1 PDRQIV
7 NFLQFYNKS
16 DYPFPGPMEGV
27 FLAAGLAYL
36 TTHLIRT
43 RGKGRL
49 AYRMAG
55 PTGIVLSIYLAGW
68 LYWMSL
74 IVGLVVLYTKP
85 RAAWLIAVSLLVLAA
100 ERRLTHRPIT
110 DAEDF
115 RSRYAYQALLVIS
128 AFAFA
133 VNAVGLPPLEI
144 IVALILVFF
153 VWRLRRFLVA
163 GPQRTA
169 RTLLMGALAYLFTFT
184 LLGPDTLSSFAA
196 YASVKPNIRWIYRD
210 DNNTYKGYDVF
221 PVGDELIVTGS
232 GSKAGVI
239 AYSAVPGMP
248 TSINPGGS
256 PASASPQ
263 RGDVGEDGREIYLA
277 NYDSGPDVEVI
288 DRDLNIVRAID
299 TPDCDDAIYVQHSP
313 HTGHIYYTCEG
324 NGAVIDADP
333 LTGETRVIDR
343 LFAPNVIKAST
354 DRRQMYVA
362 PLGGREVVRYDVVSG
377 ERVEKPCAPGV
388 LGISHDAARGRIYLS
403 EFARG
408 RIEVRDDTTLDLLD
422 TWQTQLG
429 TRDSVFDPAHDR
441 LYAGNYFTGTIS
453 VIDPD
458 HGPVGYLY
466 AGPRVRGL
474 EYDAATDRLYFVSTL
489 DVGFYPKVSRN
500 FGYIDRG
507 DIDNLG
513 EVVAALAVKAD
524 RVERRL
530 PLEYVRGYAT
540 LSKHFTRRL
549 RTS

>member
-1 PDRQIV
+1 MAPQENFQGPGLDTGSKLRPRPLDRLVGLICLTLLVAPLALALIITMARPLNIVIFDQALVLIV

-256 PASASPQ
+256 PASASP
-263 RGDVGEDGREIYLA
+263 
-277 NYDSGPDVEVI
+277 SGATSA
-288 DRDLNIVRAID
+288 RTAVRSIWP
-299 TPDCDDAIYVQHSP
+299 TTI
-313 HTGHIYYTCEG
+313 
-324 NGAVIDADP
+324 
-333 LTGETRVIDR
+333 R
-343 LFAPNVIKAST
+343 
-354 DRRQMYVA
+354 
-362 PLGGREVVRYDVVSG
+362 
-377 ERVEKPCAPGV
+377 
-388 LGISHDAARGRIYLS
+388 AR
-403 EFARG
+403 
-408 RIEVRDDTTLDLLD
+408 
-422 TWQTQLG
+422 TW
-429 TRDSVFDPAHDR
+429 RSS
-441 LYAGNYFTGTIS
+441 TGT
-453 VIDPD
+453 
-458 HGPVGYLY
+458 
-466 AGPRVRGL
+466 
-474 EYDAATDRLYFVSTL
+474 
-489 DVGFYPKVSRN
+489 
-500 FGYIDRG
+500 
-507 DIDNLG
+507 
-513 EVVAALAVKAD
+513 
-524 RVERRL
+524 
-530 PLEYVRGYAT
+530 
-540 LSKHFTRRL
+540 
-549 RTS
+549 